1 VAIPFPDL
9 IPTRRDFTLGKFPVK
24 KFTALDGVSSTR
36 LYGSKSFDS
45 VLNLEFSGLTDAQV
59 VEVNTAYKDA
69 KGGFLSL
76 DLPNNLWRNIEPDL
90 KTALDA
96 GYQWRFTDQPP
107 QLVQQVLGRF
117 TISLSLLGTRTL

>member
-1 VAIPFPDL
+1 MAIPFPDL

-45 VLNLEFSGLTDAQV
+45 VLNLEFTGLTDTEV
-59 VEVNTAYKDA
+59 VSVNTAYKDS
-69 KGGFLSL
+69 KGGFLGL
-76 DLPNNLWRNIEPDL
+76 DLPASLWRNIEPDL
-90 KTALDA
+90 KQALDD

-107 QLVQQVLGRF
+107 QVQQQVLGRF

>member
-1 VAIPFPDL
+1 MPIPFPAL
-9 IPTRRDFTLGKFPVK
+9 IPTKRDFTLGKFPVK

-45 VLNLEFSGLTDAQV
+45 VLNLEFNGLTDAEV
-59 VEVNTAYKDA
+59 VSVNTAYKDSS
-69 KGGFLSL
+69 GGFLSL
-76 DLPNNLWRNIEPDL
+76 DLPASLWRNIEPDL
-90 KTALDA
+90 KKALDD

-107 QLVQQVLGRF
+107 QVQQQVLGRF

>member
-1 VAIPFPDL
+1 MPIPFPAL

-45 VLNLEFSGLTDAQV
+45 VLNLEFNGLTDAEV
-59 VEVNTAYKDA
+59 VSVNTAYKA
-69 KGGFLSL
+69 SSGGFLSL
-76 DLPNNLWRNIEPDL
+76 DLPDSLWRNIEPDL
-90 KTALDA
+90 KQALDD

-107 QLVQQVLGRF
+107 QIQQQVLGRF